1 MTDEKARL
9 DVVST
14 FSNFSITYPW
24 INLIAAA
31 SRMNRFQQE
40 EDKDEEE
47 PVLDVQSAVLYDT
60 LLVLA
65 EAVKLLNFHSFLG
78 PTDVS
83 CLKER
88 SWESGATF
96 YNYINSVETEGIT
109 GKIRFKVTNLTKF
122 FIVYWKTFWDVT
134 RSSKLAWK
142 VFAGGLAICGLPTN
156 IEDGRMKNRV
166 T

>member
-1 MTDEKARL
+1 
-9 DVVST
+9 
-14 FSNFSITYPW
+14 
-24 INLIAAA
+24 
-31 SRMNRFQQE
+31 MNRFQQD
-40 EDKDEEE
+40 EDKDNED
-47 PVLDVQSAVLYDT
+47 VLDVQSAVLYDT

-109 GKIRFKVTNLTKF
+109 GKIRFKVCANLTPSLLSIGKLF
-122 FIVYWKTFWDVT
+122 GT
-134 RSSKLAWK
+134 RSSKLA
-142 VFAGGLAICGLPTN
+142 
-156 IEDGRMKNRV
+156 
-166 T
+166 